1 MADNDNRRPLTMHP
15 TDAAL
20 GTKLLA
26 QRVIRSLAC
35 DHVMVSAED
44 DATSCVCDPAECGW
58 HRAKVA
64 LIAAG
69 YRRFDVPEE
78 SEPTVIW
85 VIPGTS
91 VVPGVIHRRKTEEQP
106 EP

>member
-1 MADNDNRRPLTMHP
+1 MADNDKRKPLAPHP

-20 GTKLLA
+20 GAKLLA
-26 QRVIRSLAC
+26 QGVVRSLAC
-35 DHVMVSAED
+35 DHVMVPVD
-44 DATSCVCDPAECGW
+44 DDTTSCVCDPDECGW
-58 HRAKVA
+58 HNAKVT

-69 YRRFDVPEE
+69 YRRFDVPAD

-91 VVPGVIHRRKTEEQP
+91 VVPGVIHRRNP
-106 EP
+106 EDSRS